1 MTRTLD
7 DFCRER
13 MGAAPAWARTDPV
26 SLADAFVRF
35 FGLSLRPTLD
45 ELTGL
50 LRAARIG
57 TVLGAPLSGSLRGVH
72 YSAPGGGYDIHYRE
86 DQWAGAQEHTVLH
99 ETYEIICETLGDLY
113 PGSPLSEDVCREADR
128 FAASVL
134 MQPAVFAAYAEATGL
149 DVVALQKR
157 YGRAYASVTLR
168 LAEVMRDRP
177 LLAVLYERQERGG
190 PSAWDESSASGALR
204 VKAAART
211 PGFGAADSRLLDGS
225 HGGVP
230 GRGWP
235 PSPGSAA
242 ERVAHAGRAAYAEE
256 DNVAVAARPVFWQG
270 RLAKVAVVAVPYHDR
285 AILWPQLAAARFD
298 RLIEDQP
305 AVGGAAPT
313 TTVAKLFK
321 SRPVSPMP
329 SGGFATNGCVALMEV
344 D

>member
-1 MTRTLD
+1 MIKTLD
-7 DFCRER
+7 DFCREH
-13 MGAAPAWARTDPV
+13 MDAAPARERTDPF

-45 ELTGL
+45 ELTSL

-57 TVLGAPLSGSLRGVH
+57 TVLGAPLSGSLQGVH

-113 PGSPLSEDVCREADR
+113 PGSPLSGDVCREADR
-128 FAASVL
+128 FAAAVL

-168 LAEVMRDRP
+168 LGEVMRAQP
-177 LLAVLYERQERGG
+177 LLSVLYERKERGG
-190 PSAWDESSASGALR
+190 PSAWDESPAPGALQ

-211 PGFGAADSRLLDGS
+211 PGFGVPDSRLLGGS
-225 HGGVP
+225 QGGMP
-230 GRGWP
+230 GRGSP

-242 ERVAHAGRAAYAEE
+242 ERVAFAGRAAYAEV
-256 DNVAVAARPVFWQG
+256 DDIAVAARPVFWLG
-270 RLAKVAVVAVPYHDR
+270 RLAKVAVVAVPYRDR
-285 AILWPQLAAARFD
+285 SVLRPQLAAAPFD
-298 RLIEDQP
+298 RLVEDRP
-305 AVGGAAPT
+305 AVGAALT
-313 TTVAKLFK
+313 GMATERWK
-321 SRPVSPMP
+321 S
-329 SGGFATNGCVALMEV
+329 
-344 D
+344 

>member
-1 MTRTLD
+1 MTKTLD
-7 DFCRER
+7 GFCRER
-13 MGAAPAWARTDPV
+13 MDSVLAWERTNPS

-50 LRAARIG
+50 LQAARIG
-57 TVLGAPLSGSLRGVH
+57 SVLGAPLDGSLRGVH
-72 YSAPGGGYDIHYRE
+72 SSAPEGGYDIHYRE

-113 PGSPLSEDVCREADR
+113 PASPLSGDVCREADR
-128 FAASVL
+128 FAAAVL

-149 DVVALQKR
+149 DVIALQKR

-168 LAEVMRDRP
+168 LAEVMRDPP
-177 LLAVLYERQERGG
+177 LLAVLYERREGGG
-190 PSAWDESSASGALR
+190 PPAWDELPVPSALR

-211 PGFGAADSRLLDGS
+211 PGFGAADSRLL
-225 HGGVP
+225 GGFAGGMP

-235 PSPGSAA
+235 PSPGSAV
-242 ERVAHAGRAAYAEE
+242 ERVAFSGRAAYAEE
-256 DNVAVAARPVFWQG
+256 DGVAVAARPVFWQG
-270 RLAKVAVVAVPYHDR
+270 RLAKVAVVAVPYRDR
-285 AILWPQLAAARFD
+285 SVLRPQLAAAPFD

-313 TTVAKLFK
+313 ATVAKLSK
-321 SRPVSPMP
+321 SRPVSPRP
-329 SGGFATNGCVALMEV
+329 LGGSAANG
-344 D
+344 